1 MEENEDKKYLEAT
14 YKLYEGI
21 HRYRL
26 LEEWV
31 MATLPERV
39 MPARPDYLK

>member
-1 MEENEDKKYLEAT
+1 MAKNEEDKYLEAT
-14 YKLYEGI
+14 YKVYEGI

-31 MATLPERV
+31 TETLPERV
-39 MPARPDYLK
+39 KPTRPDYLK